1 MCASGRSCDRSRRC
15 RVFLDRARIKVHGG
29 SGGRGVISF
38 RREAHVPRGG
48 PDGGDGGRGGDVVL
62 RADAQLASLGD
73 FQFRTDYRAT
83 DGAAGEGGNRSGK
96 AGRDLVVRVPAGT
109 TIRDVAT
116 GEEVADLVAD
126 SAEIVAARGG
136 RGGRGNARFVT
147 STRRAPRIAMDGEPG
162 EERDLD
168 LELRLIA
175 DVGLAGL
182 PNAGKSSLLAALT
195 RARPKIAD
203 YPFTTLTPNLGVA
216 RLDDRELVVADIP
229 GLIEGASHGAG
240 LGEEFLRHIERTRVV
255 VHVVDASREDPLAD
269 IATIDAELE
278 AYGHGLR
285 ERPELVALNK
295 IDLAEARDRVP
306 ALVTTLEAHGRE
318 ALAVSAASGE
328 GVDRL
333 AKRLFALTPP
343 RAAPEPAAPM
353 ERRIVFKG
361 SARDVS
367 VLREGQAFRVRGDR
381 IERLASGIDWDSGEA
396 SAYFHRMLQRNG
408 VERRLRE
415 LGVKEGDTVKIGRL
429 ELEWTDRA

>member
-1 MCASGRSCDRSRRC
+1 M
-15 RVFLDRARIKVHGG
+15 FLDRARIKVRGG
-29 SGGRGVISF
+29 SGGKGVISF

-48 PDGGDGGRGGDVVL
+48 PDGGDGGRGGDLVL

-73 FQFRTDYRAT
+73 FAYTHEFAAS
-83 DGAAGEGGNRSGK
+83 DGAAGEGSNKSGK
-96 AGRDLVVRVPAGT
+96 AGRDKIVRVPSGT
-109 TIRDVAT
+109 TVRDVAT
-116 GEEVADLVAD
+116 GEEVADLIAD

-136 RGGRGNARFVT
+136 SGGRGNARFVT
-147 STRRAPRIAMDGEPG
+147 STRRAPRIAMDGQQG
-162 EERDLD
+162 EARELE

-175 DVGLAGL
+175 DIGLAGL

-216 RLDDRELVVADIP
+216 RLDERELVIADIP
-229 GLIEGASHGAG
+229 GLIEGASQGAG
-240 LGEEFLRHIERTRVV
+240 LGEEFLRHIERTRLV

-269 IATIDAELE
+269 IATIDTELD

-295 IDLAEARDRVP
+295 IDLAEARDQVP
-306 ALVTTLEAHGRE
+306 ALVEALDARGRE
-318 ALAVSAASGE
+318 SVAISAATGE

-333 AKRLFALTPP
+333 AKRLFTLVGP
-343 RAAPEPAAPM
+343 RPVPDAAVPA

-367 VLREGQAFRVRGDR
+367 VLKEGQAYRVKSDR
-381 IERLASGIDWDSGEA
+381 IERLAAGIDWDSGDA

-408 VERRLRE
+408 VEKQLRQ

-429 ELEWTDRA
+429 ELEWKER

>member
-1 MCASGRSCDRSRRC
+1 M
-15 RVFLDRARIKVHGG
+15 FLDRARIKVRGG
-29 SGGRGVISF
+29 DGGRGVISF

-48 PDGGDGGRGGDVVL
+48 PDGGDGGNGGDLVL

-73 FQFRTDYRAT
+73 FQFKKEYRAT

-96 AGRDLVVRVPAGT
+96 AGRDLVVGVPAGT

-116 GEEVADLVAD
+116 NEEIADLVAD
-126 SAEIVAARGG
+126 GAEIVVARGG

-147 STRRAPRIAMDGEPG
+147 STRRAPRIAMDGETG
-162 EERDLD
+162 EQRALD

-216 RLDDRELVVADIP
+216 RLDDRELVIADIP
-229 GLIEGASHGAG
+229 GLIEGASQGAG

-255 VHVVDASREDPLAD
+255 VHVVDASKDDPLAD

-285 ERPELVALNK
+285 DRPEIIALNK
-295 IDLAEARDRVP
+295 IDLAEARDQVP
-306 ALVTTLEAHGRE
+306 ELVSALEARGRE
-318 ALAVSAASGE
+318 ALALSAATGE

-333 AKRLFALTPP
+333 SKRLFVLTPP
-343 RAAPEPAAPM
+343 RVAPQAAPD

-361 SARDVS
+361 SARDVR
-367 VLREGQAFRVRGDR
+367 VLREGEAFRVRGDR

-408 VERRLRE
+408 VEKRLRE

-429 ELEWTDRA
+429 ELEWKDRE

>member
-1 MCASGRSCDRSRRC
+1 
-15 RVFLDRARIKVHGG
+15 VFLDRARIKVHGG